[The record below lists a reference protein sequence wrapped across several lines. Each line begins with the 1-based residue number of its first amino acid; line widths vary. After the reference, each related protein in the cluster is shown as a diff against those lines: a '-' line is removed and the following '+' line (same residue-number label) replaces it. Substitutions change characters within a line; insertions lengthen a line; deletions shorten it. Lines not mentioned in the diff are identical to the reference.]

1 MSEKKVNPT
10 ESPVE
15 GVSEGHN
22 ITSLHDVDDTEI
34 GKTGLH
40 IKDEAGNI
48 AVTALA
54 TDAASAE
61 DRKVVLR
68 KIDLYILPIMCVTY
82 GLQFLDKTALGYS
95 SVFGVIEDN
104 NLKGQQY
111 AWASSIFYFGYL
123 VAEYPG
129 VALIQKLPLAKFLG
143 ANIILWAGLLMIT
156 ASCSSFAGLATAR
169 FFLGVF
175 ESTITPGF
183 VAITAIWWTRE
194 EQVIR
199 GMAWVA
205 FNGVFSTFGGLLT
218 FGIGHM
224 DGALSTW
231 KYIYLIL
238 GAITV
243 CWGIL
248 FIWIIPDNPTTARW
262 LTEEQK
268 IIAIQRVIENKTGT
282 KSRHFDV
289 SQIMEAFTDPKVIL
303 LFLISFVNAIPS
315 GGLSFGSI
323 IISGF
328 GFTPLTTTLLNMP
341 LGAVQTFFTLSA
353 GYLCMKIPNS
363 RLIIGS
369 LCMLPSIVGTILINN
384 LDATNRWGR
393 LVGVWLLVSYPVG
406 FMVLLG
412 LLSTNIAGSTKSTTA
427 NGLVF
432 VGYCVGQIAGP
443 QFFKAAEKPA
453 YPSGIK
459 AMLCAF
465 VLNLVLNQVL
475 RLLYML
481 ENRKRDKALEG
492 LSEGEVEELKEK
504 SRIQGFEDVTDMKNV
519 FFRYAL

>member
-1 MSEKKVNPT
+1 
-10 ESPVE
+10 
-15 GVSEGHN
+15 
-22 ITSLHDVDDTEI
+22 
-34 GKTGLH
+34 
-40 IKDEAGNI
+40 
-48 AVTALA
+48 
-54 TDAASAE
+54 
-61 DRKVVLR
+61 
-68 KIDLYILPIMCVTY
+68 
-82 GLQFLDKTALGYS
+82 
-95 SVFGVIEDN
+95 
-104 NLKGQQY
+104 
-111 AWASSIFYFGYL
+111 
-123 VAEYPG
+123 
-129 VALIQKLPLAKFLG
+129 
-143 ANIILWAGLLMIT
+143 MIT

-205 FNGVFSTFGGLLT
+205 FNGVFSTFGGLIT
-218 FGIGHM
+218 FGIGHI

-238 GAITV
+238 GAITIL
-243 CWGIL
+243 WGFL
-248 FIWIIPDNPTTARW
+248 FIWMVPDNPATARW
-262 LTEEQK
+262 LTEEQQ
-268 IIAIQRVIENKTGT
+268 IIAIQRVIDNKTGT
-282 KSRHFDV
+282 KTRQFDT
-289 SQIMEAFTDPKVIL
+289 SQIMEAFTDPKVLL

-328 GFTPLTTTLLNMP
+328 GFTPLQTTLLNMP
-341 LGAVQTFFTLSA
+341 LGAIQTFFTLSA
-353 GYLCMKIPNS
+353 GFLIMKIPNS

-369 LCMLPSIVGTILINN
+369 LCMLPSIIGTILINN
-384 LDATNRWGR
+384 LESTNRWGR

-412 LLSTNIAGSTKSTTA
+412 LLATNIAGSTKSTTA

-475 RLLYML
+475 RLLYVW
-481 ENRKRDKALEG
+481 ENRRRDKALEG
-492 LSEGEVEELKEK
+492 LGESEILELQER

-519 FFRYAL
+519 SDAIMTNINDVGKFANSRIGILQVCSMRGCMRLCTDESGF